1 MTTENTAVLLD
12 TSAIVAILTHESTA
26 ADLTK
31 KLLAAETRCT
41 PVPCVAEATLVL
53 LTKLGWDPWP
63 TLLEFLHEFDIE
75 LVPFAAHHLAWFSH
89 GYQHYGKGRHK
100 ASLNM
105 GDCFTYA
112 IAKSSGF
119 PLLFTGA
126 DFLHTDLT
134 FA

>member
-1 MTTENTAVLLD
+1 MTTEPATILLD

-26 ADLTK
+26 ADLAR
-31 KLLAAETRCT
+31 KLLAAELRYT

-53 LTKLGWDPWP
+53 FTKLGRDPWP
-63 TLLEFLHEFDIE
+63 TLLEFLREFDIE

-119 PLLFTGA
+119 SVLFTGT